1 PKIKFEIDRDLKR
14 YPLLVT
20 VLLGYR
26 HLLVFR
32 KLRFNAH
39 DQDKNHSDLFIGEL
53 LDTLNMIFKMSFS
66 KGKILFDWYINSH
79 KKMI

>member
-1 PKIKFEIDRDLKR
+1 MKTGGSHFCNWVAPVSCNFPPKIKFEIDRDLKR

-39 DQDKNHSDLFIGEL
+39 DQDKNHSDL
-53 LDTLNMIFKMSFS
+53 
-66 KGKILFDWYINSH
+66 
-79 KKMI
+79 